1 MCGIA
6 GVLKIYQPGEPVPP
20 HHGSIPDEWLDT
32 LDESIRHRGPDGQG
46 RFRDRATRPD
56 GTTVDVA
63 LVHRRLSIIDH
74 AGGAQPMVHLR
85 HPDGTGELL
94 SSPTPPPSGTGF
106 QPVTPQ
112 SPNQR
117 APRASEGTQ
126 PSPGSPHAPP
136 LPDPTPPRSLEGL
149 TPHTIDATTLP
160 QGTDL
165 VAVAFNGCIYNHR
178 DLRTDLEAAGHRFQ
192 SDHADTEVLIHG
204 WREHGLHLQD
214 ELDGMYA
221 ALIWDRAK
229 GQLAWG
235 RDLADE
241 KPLCIHAFEL
251 YGLAF
256 FGSSRASVHSL
267 VMTWEQRAGQIRPGI
282 VSAWIQAGWEELSPL
297 GTGSHPRLPWMNLP
311 QVYLRGDESP
321 EELRSLATEQQSRM
335 TRNSGTRYRE
345 IPLVRTSTAEAS
357 DSVTTFKDAITS
369 AITSR
374 LEADAPLGLFLS
386 GGIDSALIAAIAK
399 QHRPDINAFTVRMP
413 QTTAGPHFDE
423 SEAAAETAAHL
434 GLTHHILDCDSS
446 RAAEDLV
453 ALIEQLGLPFGDSSL
468 LPTHWV
474 CRAAREHVKVALSGD
489 GGDELFGGYRRHTI
503 NPALHR
509 YRHLLRL
516 IPNAILT
523 QRHPGS
529 RTTSLARLATAAR
542 HGGYSE
548 LLSIF
553 PTPDLRKLIPEI
565 NGERPGDDH
574 FTTVDDPLRHD
585 FLHYLPDDLLRKTD
599 TASMAVALEVR
610 CPFLARD
617 LVDTA
622 MRTPL
627 DVLMPNNER
636 KGLLK
641 QIARQYLPD
650 HIINRPKQGFAIP
663 IGEWFRTDFGGL
675 RTLLHDHLLSADP
688 FPGLADAGINI
699 DLNHVRRLLREHD
712 AAGERSLNPWHGRD
726 HSQRLYM
733 LLVLSIWSRW
743 LARLRG
749 SHTASPDRD
758 PTGPTTTLR
767 TSE

>member
-20 HHGSIPDEWLDT
+20 HHESIPDEWLDT
-32 LDESIRHRGPDGQG
+32 LDDAIKHRGPDGAG

-85 HPDGTGELL
+85 HPDGSGELL
-94 SSPTPPPSGTGF
+94 RPPPALDHTSKGAPSVSDGPKSIDPPNPTEAHSPTASL
-106 QPVTPQ
+106 
-112 SPNQR
+112 QR
-117 APRASEGTQ
+117 APRASEGT
-126 PSPGSPHAPP
+126 PP
-136 LPDPTPPRSLEGL
+136 TL
-149 TPHTIDATTLP
+149 DATTLP
-160 QGTDL
+160 PETDL
-165 VAVAFNGCIYNHR
+165 IAVAFNGCIYNHR
-178 DLRTDLEAAGHRFQ
+178 ELRTDLEAAGHRFET
-192 SDHADTEVLIHG
+192 DHADTETLIHG
-204 WREHGLHLQD
+204 WREHGLRLQD
-214 ELDGMYA
+214 ELDGMYT
-221 ALIWDRAK
+221 ALIWDRRT
-229 GQLAWG
+229 GQLVEAVDDAG
-235 RDLADE
+235 E
-241 KPLCIHAFEL
+241 KPLTQVIPITQQLMIFSSVNT
-251 YGLAF
+251 GLMRILHHLQSNAV
-256 FGSSRASVHSL
+256 RAY
-267 VMTWEQRAGQIRPGI
+267 EPGI
-282 VSAWIQAGWEELSPL
+282 ESWIQYGSDGIPATPSYNRDQRWWRICPSVPSQNADPL
-297 GTGSHPRLPWMNLP
+297 AYSEIDPRHR
-311 QVYLRGDESP
+311 RG
-321 EELRSLATEQQSRM
+321 RR
-335 TRNSGTRYRE
+335 
-345 IPLVRTSTAEAS
+345 RTSLPER
-357 DSVTTFKDAITS
+357 DAVRSRSAANENLGEIIES

-434 GLTHHILDCDSS
+434 GLTHHILDCDAGSS
-446 RAAEDLV
+446 KTGPADDLV

-474 CRAAREHVKVALSGD
+474 CHAAREHVNVALSGD

-503 NPALHR
+503 NPALSR

-516 IPNAILT
+516 IPGRLLD

-529 RTTSLARLATAAR
+529 RTTSLARLAVAAR

-565 NGERPGDDH
+565 DGERPGDDH
-574 FTTVDDPLRHD
+574 FHRIDDPLRHD
-585 FLHYLPDDLLRKTD
+585 FEHYLPDDLLRKTD

-617 LVDTA
+617 LVDAA

-627 DVLMPNNER
+627 DVLMPPTKNGPER

-641 QIARQYLPD
+641 QIARTYLPD

-675 RTLLHDHLLSADP
+675 RILLHDHLLSADP
-688 FPGLADAGINI
+688 FPGLAEAGINI

-712 AAGERSLNPWHGRD
+712 AAGERSLNPWKGRD

-758 PTGPTTTLR
+758 PTGPATTLR